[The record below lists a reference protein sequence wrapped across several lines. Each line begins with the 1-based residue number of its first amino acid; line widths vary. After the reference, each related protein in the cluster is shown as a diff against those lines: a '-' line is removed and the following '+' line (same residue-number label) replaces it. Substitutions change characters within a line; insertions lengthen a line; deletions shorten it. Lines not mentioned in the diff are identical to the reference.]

1 MYLKFL
7 EHALHILTAANPG
20 YEFRTGETINKLV
33 PMDDLK
39 LYTKS
44 KRVLDSLLQKVRIFS
59 EDIGMQFGRLYLSR
73 SEGSRDSNLGLRDY
87 VRNSKKRLLIAAR
100 TTEKDEDKKRGK
112 K

>member
-1 MYLKFL
+1 
-7 EHALHILTAANPG
+7 
-20 YEFRTGETINKLV
+20 
-33 PMDDLK
+33 MDDLK

-73 SEGSRDSNLGLRDY
+73 SEGSGDSNLGLRDY